1 MTPDP
6 SEGNNMEGELEAPDV
21 ELETPAIE
29 AEAEEQPV
37 DLEALREEAEAPD
50 EEAEEQQPVE
60 PVEEED
66 EIDWNGKKFR
76 APKGVK
82 DGILMHADYTKKTQE
97 VAQHRKELEEY
108 AERVSQQA
116 KASENELQH
125 RAVMHTVQSEL
136 ESYNAYDWNAYQAA
150 IVEAQQVAYSD
161 PLRGEELARNAN
173 YHWNR
178 KAHLSSQAEELG
190 KAISE
195 AENVRSSEAQQEFA
209 KRMNDTQ
216 AYARSKGWTAETD
229 KQVLDFAFS
238 KGADAKTLQSMMSPL
253 VYETLYLARLGEE
266 LMKKPASPAKA
277 NTPPPAPLTT
287 VASKSSPPARRN
299 LNDPDMPMDQFAAT
313 LLAKMAKR

>member
-29 AEAEEQPV
+29 PEAEEQPV

-50 EEAEEQQPVE
+50 EEAEEPALTQ
-60 PVEEED
+60 EELD
-66 EIDWNGKKFR
+66 ELEWNGKKFT
-76 APKGVK
+76 APKGAK
-82 DGILMHADYTKKTQE
+82 DGFLMHADYTKKTQE

-116 KASENELQH
+116 KASEEEIQH
-125 RAVMHTVQSEL
+125 RATMHTIDSEL
-136 ESYNAYDWNAYQAA
+136 ARFKDFDWNAYQMARQTDPFGA
-150 IVEAQQVAYSD
+150 DEAW
-161 PLRGEELARNAN
+161 N
-173 YHWNR
+173 Y
-178 KAHLSSQAEELG
+178 KAHLLGQKQEVG

-195 AENVRSSEAQQEFA
+195 AENARSATMQQETA
-209 KRMNDTQ
+209 KRMHETQ

-238 KGADAKTLQSMMSPL
+238 KGADAKTLQSLMSPL

-266 LMKKPASPAKA
+266 LMKKPATARPTTPAQ
-277 NTPPPAPLTT
+277 PLPT
-287 VASKSSPPARRN
+287 VGAKSSPPARKS
-299 LNDPDMPMDQFAAT
+299 LADMTMDEYAAYRD
-313 LLAKMAKR
+313 KQEEAKRKR

>member
-1 MTPDP
+1 
-6 SEGNNMEGELEAPDV
+6 MEGELEAPAV

-29 AEAEEQPV
+29 PEAEEQPV
-37 DLEALREEAEAPD
+37 DLEALREEAEAPE
-50 EEAEEQQPVE
+50 EEADQQPTE

-66 EIDWNGKKFR
+66 EIEWNGKKFR

-97 VAQHRKELEEY
+97 VALTRKELDER
-108 AERVSQQA
+108 AERIAQQA
-116 KASENELQH
+116 KASEDEIQH
-125 RAVMHTVQSEL
+125 RATMHTIDSEL
-136 ESYNAYDWNAYQAA
+136 ARFKDFDWNAYQMARQTDPFGA
-150 IVEAQQVAYSD
+150 DEAW
-161 PLRGEELARNAN
+161 N
-173 YHWNR
+173 Y
-178 KAHLSSQAEELG
+178 KAHLLGQKQEVG

-287 VASKSSPPARRN
+287 VASKSAPPVRRN
-299 LNDPDMPMDQFAAT
+299 LNDPDMPMDQFAEM
-313 LLAKMAKR
+313 LKAKMAKR